1 MLLMLVENQVDRFA
15 RLAPTHQHG
24 PAKSQKSAHQ
34 AHYLACI
41 RNERTRTTC
50 ALLKF
55 ARQRSNHGML
65 TASPPW
71 GVQTAVHVTASMPSV
86 SGRTVPSH
94 HTKLVTPGWK
104 LLKPHA

>member
-1 MLLMLVENQVDRFA
+1 MLRMVFENQVDRFA
-15 RLAPTHQHG
+15 RLALTHQHG
-24 PAKSQKSAHQ
+24 PAKSQKRARQ

-55 ARQRSNHGML
+55 ARQRSNHGAV

-71 GVQTAVHVTASMPSV
+71 GVQTACHVTASMLSLI
-86 SGRTVPSH
+86 GRTVPSH
-94 HTKLVTPGWK
+94 HRKLVTPAWK
-104 LLKPHA
+104 LLNPQA